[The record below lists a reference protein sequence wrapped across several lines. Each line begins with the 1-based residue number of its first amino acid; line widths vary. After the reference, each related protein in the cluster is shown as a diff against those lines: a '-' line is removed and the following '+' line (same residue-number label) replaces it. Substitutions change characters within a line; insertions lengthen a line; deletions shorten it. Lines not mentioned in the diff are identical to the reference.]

1 MTTRQAEWVE
11 AWCCSCGTK
20 HEKGKECPGGLLATG
35 PERHGWRVLADTPR
49 GPEVYGA
56 LVAPAHDCWRARI
69 LTFPNVLWVIPHG
82 GTMKFMAGA
91 PAVAERRA
99 VDFIK
104 EQCNR
109 MGYTIRTEVPSVES
123 ADVDLEQ
130 DETTAK
136 SDAVRASQR
145 RLCTESIRY
154 GVGRPSQEAATD
166 DLSEGG
172 LFIRTDSPM
181 PVGTQLQL
189 YLDVENFGIPLRGV
203 IRWIREQEEDGRPC
217 GMGLQLTNPLPRY
230 IHYIR
235 QRQHKK
241 QPQAETS
248 ATHELEEWKSPHD
261 LEEWEDADSSK

>member
-1 MTTRQAEWVE
+1 MA
-11 AWCCSCGTK
+11 S
-20 HEKGKECPGGLLATG
+20 
-35 PERHGWRVLADTPR
+35 TP
-49 GPEVYGA
+49 P
-56 LVAPAHDCWRARI
+56 
-69 LTFPNVLWVIPHG
+69 
-82 GTMKFMAGA
+82 
-91 PAVAERRA
+91 VAERKA

-104 EQCNR
+104 EQCKR
-109 MGYTIRTEVPSVES
+109 MGYTVRTEVPSVES

-130 DETTAK
+130 DETTSE

-145 RLCTESIRY
+145 RLCTERIRY
-154 GVGRPSQEAATD
+154 GVGRPSHEAATD

-203 IRWIREQEEDGRPC
+203 VRWAREQEEDGRPC

-235 QRQHKK
+235 QRQGKK
-241 QPQAETS
+241 EP
-248 ATHELEEWKSPHD
+248 
-261 LEEWEDADSSK
+261 